1 MTSASAE
8 TSTLSPVRTT
18 ISTGTAAT
26 GTTTS
31 TSKGTEKERFYK
43 KLCSF
48 GGDDPSQINEIKK
61 FLLKCLPKNKELVK
75 KLWVTGLMTSPG
87 FITELLYGDTDVKKK
102 LAEWLQNNLIIDYA
116 EYDFDYRSNG
126 YEENDVDTYTSF
138 DNEKTF
144 LPLQDFLMISELKD
158 IKKLL
163 SDKRQLERELEGS
176 KIMLKSLT
184 SKFKKSR
191 AKSSK
196 KSLKKSKKSKKRK
209 Q

>member
-1 MTSASAE
+1 MTSTSSE
-8 TSTLSPVRTT
+8 TSTLSPARTT
-18 ISTGTAAT
+18 ISTGTSAT

-31 TSKGTEKERFYK
+31 PSKGTEKERFYK

-48 GGDDPSQINEIKK
+48 YDDINEIKK
-61 FLLKCLPKNKELVK
+61 FLLKHLPKNKELVK
-75 KLWVTGLMTSPG
+75 KLWVTGLITSPG

-102 LAEWLQNNLIIDYA
+102 LSEWLQNKLIIDYA
-116 EYDFDYRSNG
+116 GEEFDFRGNG
-126 YEENDVDTYTSF
+126 YEENDVETYTSF

-191 AKSSK
+191 AKSINKNK
-196 KSLKKSKKSKKRK
+196 KSLKKSNKSKKRK
-209 Q
+209 H